1 MKKENSS
8 KIALTVRLTPGE
20 AENLK
25 RLCALRKTTQT
36 RYLTHMATHL
46 TRKELLDYAVREY
59 KEGKASLSELV
70 KTTGLDAP
78 TIMGG
83 IALVSG
89 EDKAALDAFL
99 AAAKTLSKLNSDP
112 EFYELAV
119 KAVS

>member
-1 MKKENSS
+1 
-8 KIALTVRLTPGE
+8 
-20 AENLK
+20 
-25 RLCALRKTTQT
+25 
-36 RYLTHMATHL
+36 MATHL
-46 TRKELLDYAVREY
+46 AKKELLDYAVREY
-59 KEGKASLSELV
+59 LEGKASLSELV

-89 EDKAALDAFL
+89 EDKSALDAFL